1 MILKVEVIKMRTYLI
16 SLLIILTLTSCGGG
30 NDGASTGSPVVAQ
43 ATIGGNGGLSQKR
56 AFPGGVD
63 NASCNFDTG
72 ICGVNCGDF
81 GGRNSVVVYLQNQ
94 GTPQQSYACQCPSG
108 CISYSSGGA
117 ATVTCTLSD
126 TTCGF

>member
-1 MILKVEVIKMRTYLI
+1 VIKLRTYLI

-43 ATIGGNGGLSQKR
+43 VTIGGNGGLSQKR
-56 AFPGGVD
+56 AFPGGGD
-63 NASCNFDTG
+63 TAGCNFDTG
-72 ICGVNCGDF
+72 ICGVNCLDL
-81 GGRNSVVVYLQNQ
+81 GGINSVVVYLQNQ

-108 CISYSSGGA
+108 CISYSFGGA